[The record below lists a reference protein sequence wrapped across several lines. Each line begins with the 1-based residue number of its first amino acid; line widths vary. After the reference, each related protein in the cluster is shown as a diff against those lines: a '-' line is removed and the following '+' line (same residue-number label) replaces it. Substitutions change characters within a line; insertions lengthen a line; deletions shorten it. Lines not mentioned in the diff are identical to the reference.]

1 VTDFHPLADAF
12 PLLEGREFMDLSDDI
27 AANGLLNPVVIFEGK
42 ILDGRN
48 RYRACLA
55 AGVEPFR
62 REFEGDF
69 AAARRFVISE
79 NLRRRHMSES
89 ERATA
94 AARLANVKHGG
105 DRRSDQDANLHLES
119 DITRADAAEML
130 GVSARSVASAAK
142 VLKEGAPELVA
153 AMEQGTASV
162 SAAAEIATLPKDA
175 QREIVAAGPDAV
187 REAARTIRTGGV
199 ANRTSFTGNNQWFTP
214 DEHIA
219 LARSVL
225 GEIDLDPASHAI
237 AQGRVKAG
245 KFFTEEDDGLT
256 KEWRGRVWLNPPYSQ
271 PEIGHFVDKLVE
283 EIGSGRTT
291 EAILLTHNYSDT
303 AWFQRAASFAAAL
316 CFTSGRIRFVS
327 PDGERASPTQGQTF
341 FYFGDRVERFA
352 AVFSRVG
359 LTLGH
364 LDFAEQPA
372 MRLAA

>member
-1 VTDFHPLADAF
+1 MTDFHPLADAF

-62 REFEGDF
+62 REIEGNF

-79 NLRRRHMSES
+79 NLRRRHMSEG

-94 AARLANVKHGG
+94 AAKLANMVVGG
-105 DRRSDQDANLHLES
+105 KETNSANLQNCS
-119 DITRADAAEML
+119 PISQSAAAEML
-130 GVSARSVASAAK
+130 GVSTRSVASAAK

-153 AMEQGTASV
+153 AMERGAASV
-162 SAAAEIATLPKDA
+162 SAAAEIATLDKDA
-175 QREIVAAGPDAV
+175 QREIVAEGPDAV
-187 REAARTIRTGGV
+187 REVARTIRTGGV

-237 AQGRVKAG
+237 AQGHVKAG

-327 PDGERASPTQGQTF
+327 LDGERASPTQGQTF
-341 FYFGDRVERFA
+341 FYFGDHVERFT

-372 MRLAA
+372 MRVAA